1 VWRRARPC
9 ESHTHESY
17 DPNEPCD
24 SYKSYESYE
33 SNEPC
38 DLNESDES
46 DESDESPAVDREGV
60 FHEVV
65 HLRRRGRALAW

>member
-17 DPNEPCD
+17 DPDDPDDPCD
-24 SYKSYESYE
+24 SYKSYE
-33 SNEPC
+33 PC
-38 DLNESDES
+38 DLN
-46 DESDESPAVDREGV
+46 ESDESPAVDREGV

-65 HLRRRGRALAW
+65 YLRRRGTALAW